1 MSQKK
6 KRITVAEVT
15 VISKTYFVYTK
26 HNMNFWD
33 ATGHYGIVKVNH
45 ICITN
50 TANS

>member
-6 KRITVAEVT
+6 RNIVTEDT

-26 HNMNFWD
+26 HNMNFGD

-45 ICITN
+45 ICIIN